1 MESRERKT
9 GATMWQ
15 QLQPTRRG
23 PRRLLEK
30 KQMDGTGMGS
40 EGIFHAECE
49 VFFISLAFRCVIL
62 LTIQMSPCGSQGC

>member
-23 PRRLLEK
+23 PRRLLER
-30 KQMDGTGMGS
+30 KQMVGSGTGS
-40 EGIFHAECE
+40 EGIFMQS
-49 VFFISLAFRCVIL
+49 VKYFSLVWLFDA
-62 LTIQMSPCGSQGC
+62 